1 MSNDHRSYA
10 TARGQLLAYLQT
22 QGFKPHPNEVFCPS
36 GEHCWVDVAALKGQD
51 YWAFEYKSRN
61 DSIRRGFEQCC
72 SYAKGFN
79 YVVLVADRYRVTS
92 SRYFGHFKDEGFGVW
107 RHDRFGFQ
115 PILQPT
121 RRMTMRRV
129 NAAVERQFRRSL
141 RNLDLGFETTL
152 TKWLSDSENLPVQNC
167 DNSPGAITP

>member
-1 MSNDHRSYA
+1 LPTNDRSYA

-51 YWAFEYKSRN
+51 YWAFEYKSRK
-61 DSIRRGFEQCC
+61 DSIKRGFEQCC

-79 YVVLVADRYRVTS
+79 YVVLVADRHRVTS
-92 SRYFGHFKDEGFGVW
+92 SPYFNHFRNEGFGVW

-115 PILQPT
+115 AILQPK
-121 RRMTMRRV
+121 RRLTMGRV
-129 NAAVERQFRRSL
+129 NAVIQRQFRRPL
-141 RNLDLGFETTL
+141 RNSEMKLETTL
-152 TKWLSDSENLPVQNC
+152 TRWFDDSE
-167 DNSPGAITP
+167 T